1 MKKLMLAI
9 LLVLPATQFAT
20 ETTEDN
26 SASPMTVLC
35 KITNSCPTEE

>member
-1 MKKLMLAI
+1 MKKLILAI
-9 LLVLPATQFAT
+9 LLVLPATQLVT

-26 SASPMTVLC
+26 TASPMTVLC